1 MIETFAQRLRR
12 LREEHGRS
20 IAELATEVGVSEGA
34 IRQME
39 TGNVRSP
46 SFVVGLRLAHYLG
59 VDPYY
64 LASGEGSNLSD
75 RLILV
80 ERRLAKI
87 EQRIAALPA
96 RR

>member
-1 MIETFAQRLRR
+1 MNESFAQRLRR
-12 LREEHGRS
+12 LRDEHGRT
-20 IAELATEVGVSEGA
+20 IAELAAEVGVSEGA

-39 TGNVRSP
+39 TGNVKSP

-64 LASGEGSNLSD
+64 LASGEGSTLGE
-75 RLILV
+75 RLVLV
-80 ERRLAKI
+80 ERRLAKL
-87 EQRIAALPA
+87 EQRIAALPS